1 MTEKPL
7 KWTWLLLMVVGLTQ
21 IASGATA
28 SSLFRR
34 GYTVIPEPQKVELKI
49 GDFEIGS
56 GWRLE
61 VGKGVKADDV
71 AVESL
76 KEGLDT
82 RHGIS
87 LETRGRGKAIEL
99 TIQPGSV
106 AIGEATDKNKP
117 ALEEQAYKLE
127 MTGSG
132 IKISAN
138 APTGLFYGVETLVQL
153 VKHAEGKCWLPEATI
168 TDWPDLQ
175 QRNIY
180 WDDNHHLDRMDVL
193 KQALRQAAFY
203 KINGFV
209 IKLNDHFEYQSAPA
223 LVNPYAMT
231 PQQLQEL
238 TDYGL
243 KYHVQLIPYLDG
255 PAHVAFILKHPE
267 YAKLR
272 EYPNSNY
279 EFCATNPGTYKLLEG
294 LYQDL
299 MDANKGVKY
308 FVLST
313 DESYYVGMADNAQCN
328 EGQLAKKLGSVG
340 KVEAQF
346 LDKAAGYLHEHGRT
360 VVFWGEY
367 PLVPGDIPSLPSY
380 LVNGEVYGPEFD
392 SALKAHGIKQMIY
405 ISTEGVEP
413 YFPNYYEAPPSQ
425 LFNPIRI
432 GDRLDGMYR
441 HTSFDSSRKNADLI
455 GTFVAG
461 WGDEGLHPETFWLGY
476 ATGPSWAWHPG
487 SPSPAVARDNFYHL
501 FYGQGGQNIG
511 RLYQLMSTQAEF
523 WDSSWD
529 REPSSARTPI
539 FGSSYA
545 IFNPPHPAHDQVLPL
560 PAVPQGKYLR
570 LGYDWG
576 HANARRV
583 KMAED
588 AMPANDELL
597 DLLHKNLR
605 SVQFQKYNLQV
616 YLSIAGLYRQNLEMI
631 REMSEVDG
639 ALKRAQEAAARVES
653 RQAVAALDQALD
665 TVEHIRDQRNVVY
678 HNAVDTW
685 YQSWFP
691 RVAEANGRKYL
702 DGVDDVKDHL
712 PMRTVDMSYL
722 VYRELILPL
731 GKWYG
736 QVLAVRNEYAA
747 AHGLAARTNAFNW
760 KDTNTVVEG
769 DPVWKWGSSTLLQ
782 RYHY

>member
-1 MTEKPL
+1 MHMTEKPL

-34 GYTVIPEPQKVELKI
+34 GYTVIPEPQKVELKS

-61 VGKGVKADDV
+61 LGKGVKPDDV

-106 AIGEATDKNKP
+106 AIGEATDKNKQ

-279 EFCATNPGTYKLLEG
+279 ELCATNPDSYKLLEG
-294 LYQDL
+294 LYKDL

-487 SPSPAVARDNFYHL
+487 SPTPAVARDNFYHL

-691 RVAEANGRKYL
+691 RVGGSE
-702 DGVDDVKDHL
+702 
-712 PMRTVDMSYL
+712 RTEVS
-722 VYRELILPL
+722 
-731 GKWYG
+731 GWSG
-736 QVLAVRNEYAA
+736 
-747 AHGLAARTNAFNW
+747 
-760 KDTNTVVEG
+760 
-769 DPVWKWGSSTLLQ
+769 
-782 RYHY
+782 